1 MDTAKM
7 RVVTIIAT
15 AELHER
21 LERDIKAAG
30 ARGMTIAHVDGHGAH
45 GAHRA
50 SFLDRGNVRIDI
62 IADPKTAEKIL
73 DRVVSHYEGQEI
85 VAYAHDVEAVPKGR
99 FQ

>member
-15 AELHER
+15 AELLER
-21 LERDIKAAG
+21 LERDVRLVG

-50 SFLDRGNVRIDI
+50 SLLDRGNVRIESI
-62 IADPKTAEKIL
+62 VAPKVADKLLE
-73 DRVVSHYEGQEI
+73 RVVTHYEGQEI
-85 VAYAHDVEAVPKGR
+85 VAFAYDVDAVPKGR
-99 FQ
+99 FE